1 MLGLEKYQE
10 LNDLIAKKDVMDD
23 SDYIFLII
31 ATYALNKKNWEK
43 LALECQNKHFKDS
56 YLNYNISL
64 LNEILQ
70 NMNILEIEK
79 LTVNEALKRIIIN
92 MIRKT
97 L

>member
-1 MLGLEKYQE
+1 MKY
-10 LNDLIAKKDVMDD
+10 
-23 SDYIFLII
+23 
-31 ATYALNKKNWEK
+31 
-43 LALECQNKHFKDS
+43 
-56 YLNYNISL
+56 YNL
-64 LNEILQ
+64 

>member
-1 MLGLEKYQE
+1 M
-10 LNDLIAKKDVMDD
+10 
-23 SDYIFLII
+23 II
-31 ATYALNKKNWEK
+31 ATYASNKKDWEK
-43 LALECQNKHFKDS
+43 LFLEYQNKHFKDS

>member
-1 MLGLEKYQE
+1 M
-10 LNDLIAKKDVMDD
+10 
-23 SDYIFLII
+23 II

-56 YLNYNISL
+56 YLNYNISH

-79 LTVNEALKRIIIN
+79 LTVNEALKRIITN

>member
-1 MLGLEKYQE
+1 MHR
-10 LNDLIAKKDVMDD
+10 IKKD
-23 SDYIFLII
+23 
-31 ATYALNKKNWEK
+31 WEK
-43 LALECQNKHFKDS
+43 LFLEYQNKHFKDS